1 MFCSSDCD
9 SVDENK
15 DEDDEETADATEI
28 QENMMDITTS
38 RFAHVDIWLVL
49 ILSGIG
55 ISNEVSDPGGAQGP
69 MPTAE
74 GYSLFIVVTNSDFS
88 VYKLYR

>member
-9 SVDENK
+9 SVDE

-38 RFAHVDIWLVL
+38 RFAHVDIWLIL
-49 ILSGIG
+49 ILSGTG

-74 GYSLFIVVTNSDFS
+74 GYSLFIVTNSDFS
-88 VYKLYR
+88 MYKLYR